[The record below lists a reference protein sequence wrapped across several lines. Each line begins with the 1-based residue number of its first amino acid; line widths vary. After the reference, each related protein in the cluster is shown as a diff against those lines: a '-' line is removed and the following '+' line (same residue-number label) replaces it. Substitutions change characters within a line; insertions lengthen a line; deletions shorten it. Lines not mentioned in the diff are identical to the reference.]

1 MDNFTLKYN
10 VDRKAASKMLKV
22 SVRTVDRY
30 IKKKVL
36 TAQNVGG
43 RVWLSKEE
51 VNGMAHVKNEPYID
65 TAIDTSTPGASIDII
80 DDTTDS
86 EQQTLSTSQTRKID
100 KTSSQSHLLKD
111 LYEKAKEELNEKAE
125 RLEIA
130 NYRVGQ
136 LDAQL
141 KNSVPLLEYHREQS
155 EKRIEKAKMIEKFE
169 QAQKNISTLGQKL
182 KFEEFNKKILL
193 AILLVLL
200 ALQPLWLLL
209 LAD

>member
-1 MDNFTLKYN
+1 
-10 VDRKAASKMLKV
+10 
-22 SVRTVDRY
+22 
-30 IKKKVL
+30 
-36 TAQNVGG
+36 
-43 RVWLSKEE
+43 
-51 VNGMAHVKNEPYID
+51 MAHFKNEPYID
-65 TAIDTSTPGASIDII
+65 TEIDTSTPSTSIDII

-86 EQQTLSTSQTRKID
+86 QQQNLSTSQTRKID

-111 LYEKAKEELNEKAE
+111 LYGKAKEELNEKAE

-136 LDAQL
+136 LEAQL

-169 QAQKNISTLGQKL
+169 QAQKSISALGQKL

>member
-51 VNGMAHVKNEPYID
+51 VNGMTYAKNEPYID
-65 TAIDTSTPGASIDII
+65 TEIDASTPRTSIDMI

-86 EQQTLSTSQTRKID
+86 EQQTLSTSQTRKIE
-100 KTSSQSHLLKD
+100 KTSSQSHLFKD
-111 LYEKAKEELNEKAE
+111 LYEKSKEELNEKAE

-136 LDAQL
+136 LEAQL

-155 EKRIEKAKMIEKFE
+155 EKRIEKAKMTEKFE
-169 QAQKNISTLGQKL
+169 QAQKNISTLVQKL